1 MDLGHKLKT
10 LRVKK
15 KLEPINIA
23 ELLDISI
30 NTYRKYE
37 RNESAPDLK
46 MLEKIASI
54 HEISII
60 DLLKDENY
68 TFNNHENQNCSI
80 NNLVFNNLSEKLL
93 EQYEKRINEKDEII
107 KELKEIIL
115 VIKNKK

>member
-23 ELLDISI
+23 EMLDISV

-37 RNESAPDLK
+37 RNESSPDLN

-68 TFNNHENQNCSI
+68 TFNNYENQNCSI
-80 NNLVFNNLSEKLL
+80 NNLVINNLSEKLI
-93 EQYEKRINEKDEII
+93 EQFEKRINEKDQLINEM
-107 KELKEIIL
+107 KETIL
-115 VIKNKK
+115 ELRNKK